1 MSSSEKTEK
10 KKFFNLHFTVTV
22 SIALVLFLIG
32 FITLLLMVGRDVSNY
47 VKENVNMSV
56 VLEDTISPTARF
68 ALEKA
73 VKVMPA
79 TKSYEF
85 ISKEQALKDH
95 IRDLGEDPQEF
106 LGYNPLLAS
115 YEIKLKSDYANPDS
129 ASKMET
135 KLKQFIGVKQV
146 MYQKDIV
153 HLVDNNIQKTSFI
166 LLGAALILLF
176 VSIVLLN
183 NTIRISI
190 YSKRFLINTM
200 KLVGAKAWFIRR
212 PFILK
217 SLLNGLMAALLALLM
232 LAGAV
237 YYLQY
242 EIGTTFNLYRLD
254 ILLVVGGLVVL
265 FALIITFFA
274 SLFAVNRYIRMR
286 TDSYYLV

>member
-1 MSSSEKTEK
+1 MSHSLKSEK

-32 FITLLLMVGRDVSNY
+32 FIALLLLLERDVSNY

-56 VLEDTISPTARF
+56 VLEDTILPSGRF
-68 ALEKA
+68 ALEKT
-73 VKVMPA
+73 VKALPS
-79 TKSYEF
+79 TKSYEY

-95 IRDLGEDPQEF
+95 IRDLGENPEDF

-129 ASKMET
+129 AAKIEA
-135 KLKQFIGVKQV
+135 KLKQFAGVKQV

-153 HLVDNNIQKTSFI
+153 HLVNDNIQKTSFI
-166 LLGAALILLF
+166 LFGVALILLF
-176 VSIVLLN
+176 VSVVLLN

-190 YSKRFLINTM
+190 YSKRFIINTM
-200 KLVGAKAWFIRR
+200 KLVGARAWFIRR
-212 PFILK
+212 PFIWK
-217 SLLNGLMAALLALLM
+217 SLLNGLIAAVLALVL
-232 LAGAV
+232 LSGAL

-242 EIGTTFNLYRLD
+242 EIGNTFNLYRID
-254 ILLVVGGLVVL
+254 ILLIVGFLVIA
-265 FALIITFFA
+265 FALVITFFA

-286 TDSYYLV
+286 SNSYYLV

>member
-1 MSSSEKTEK
+1 MSNSAKSGK

-56 VLEDTISPTARF
+56 VLEDTISPIDHF

-73 VKVMPA
+73 VKAMPA
-79 TKSYEF
+79 TKSYEY

-129 ASKMET
+129 AAKIEAR
-135 KLKQFIGVKQV
+135 LKQFLGVKQV

-153 HLVDNNIQKTSFI
+153 HLVNNNIQKTSFI
-166 LLGAALILLF
+166 LLGAAIILLF
-176 VSIVLLN
+176 VSVVLLN

-200 KLVGAKAWFIRR
+200 RLVGAKAWFIRR
-212 PFILK
+212 PFIWK
-217 SLLNGLMAALLALLM
+217 SLFNGLTAAVLALLM
-232 LAGAV
+232 LAVAV

-242 EIGTTFNLYRLD
+242 EIGTTFNLYRVD
-254 ILLVVGGLVVL
+254 VLLIVGGLVVL

-274 SLFAVNRYIRMR
+274 SLFAVNRYIRMC
-286 TDSYYLV
+286 TDSYYFV

>member
-1 MSSSEKTEK
+1 MSHTVKTGK

-56 VLEDTISPTARF
+56 VLEDTISTADHF
-68 ALEKA
+68 ALAKA
-73 VKVMPA
+73 VKAMPG
-79 TKSYEF
+79 TKSCEY

-129 ASKMET
+129 TAKIET
-135 KLKQFIGVKQV
+135 HLKQFVGVKQV

-153 HLVDNNIQKTSFI
+153 NLVNNNIQKTSFI
-166 LLGAALILLF
+166 LLGAAIILLF

-212 PFILK
+212 PFIWK
-217 SLLNGLMAALLALLM
+217 SLLNGLTAAVLALAM

-237 YYLQY
+237 YYIQY
-242 EIGTTFNLYRLD
+242 EIGAAFNLYRPE
-254 ILLVVGGLVVL
+254 ILVIVGGLVIV
-265 FALIITFFA
+265 FALFITFFA
-274 SLFAVNRYIRMR
+274 SLFAVNRYIRMQ
-286 TDSYYLV
+286 TDSYYFV